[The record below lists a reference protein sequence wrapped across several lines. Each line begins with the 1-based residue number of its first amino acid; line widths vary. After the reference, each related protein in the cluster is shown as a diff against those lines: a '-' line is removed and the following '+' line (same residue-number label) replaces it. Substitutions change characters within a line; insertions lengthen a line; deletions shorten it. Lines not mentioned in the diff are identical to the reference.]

1 MVFTLV
7 LLLYLLPFLLLVWL
21 IRLGTKNL
29 ADNKKKSVR
38 KITNYGFILAVLFI
52 LSGGNI
58 FEKIEFGW
66 RCSTQAGYEVYE
78 TLDIGWESFSNED
91 GSVDWRFVENML
103 RFELDTV
110 YLDKAGRLKEL
121 ITEYYFEDRLI
132 AKRSSFNL
140 SFGGIWSGLGVGD
153 SCPKNI
159 DYQLIYEEI
168 FQGEER

>member
-38 KITNYGFILAVLFI
+38 KITKYGFILVVLFI

-78 TLDIGWESFSNED
+78 TLDIGWESFRNED
-91 GSVDWRFVENML
+91 GSIAWNSVDDVL
-103 RFELDTV
+103 RTERNTIHLGSS
-110 YLDKAGRLKEL
+110 GRLRERVS
-121 ITEYYFEDRLI
+121 EFYFEDRLI
-132 AKRSSFNL
+132 SKITYFNL
-140 SFGGIWSGLGVGD
+140 SSRGIWSGLGL
-153 SCPKNI
+153 S
-159 DYQLIYEEI
+159 LIHI
-168 FQGEER
+168 